1 MRRSYV
7 SSINR
12 VVREIERS
20 QKANAREAAQAA
32 RQFERDRREKIRAD
46 IAERKEQHRQYL
58 EDRATEVREDNEA
71 LDHSVQELRT
81 LLQDGLD
88 EKRYPTFEQ
97 LIKKPVAVLLQL
109 NGVPLQQPKPEPS
122 VFLPKSPGFLL
133 GWLSFVRSAHE
144 RRIAQ
149 AQIRFA
155 NAELDWAASNALRQK
170 ALDKAKADHARSVRE
185 AQRVADEHNENLRL
199 AEEAVCAGDS
209 EVVEEYFD
217 NVLETAAYPEGFD
230 LPRKVA
236 YGKESRQLVV
246 EIDFPVMNAIIPP
259 VEAYQYVKTSDS
271 IKEKPRSEKDKRSL
285 YTSVVAQTALR
296 SLHRIFLSDYAEIV
310 ETVALNG
317 MVETIN
323 PATGRLVRICLVSL
337 RTTRDVF
344 ETVDLR
350 HVDPVA
356 ALHTFKAAFSR
367 NPAELT
373 PVRPIL
379 EFNMVDPRFI
389 QEGQVLA
396 SLDDRTNLM
405 DLTPG
410 EFESLITNLF
420 AKMGLETR
428 QTQASRDGG
437 VDCVAYDPRPIF
449 GGKVVIQAKRY
460 KDTVGV
466 SAVRDL
472 FGTMQNEGASKG
484 ILVAT
489 SGYGRAAFEF
499 AAGKPLELLDG
510 ANLLSLLL
518 EHAGLDARIVMPTDK
533 G

>member
-12 VVREIERS
+12 LVRELERS
-20 QKANAREAAQAA
+20 QKANARAAAQAA
-32 RQFERDRREKIRAD
+32 RQQERERREMVRAD

-58 EDRATEVREDNEA
+58 EDRASEVREDNEA
-71 LDHSVQELRT
+71 LDRSVQELKT

-97 LIKKPVAVLLQL
+97 LVKKPVAVLLKL
-109 NGVPLQQPKPEPS
+109 DGVPPEQPKPELS
-122 VFLPKSPGFLL
+122 SFLPKAPGFLF
-133 GWLSFVRSAHE
+133 GWIPFVRSAHE
-144 RRIAQ
+144 KRIEQ
-149 AQIRFA
+149 AQKRFA
-155 NAELDWAASNALRQK
+155 GAGLDWEASNDLRQRV
-170 ALDKAKADHARSVRE
+170 LNKAKDDHAKAVRE
-185 AQRVADEHNENLRL
+185 AQKSADEHNDNLRL
-199 AEEAVCAGDS
+199 VEEAVRAGES

-217 NVLETAAYPEGFD
+217 NVLETAAYPDGFD

-236 YGKESRQLVV
+236 YSKESHQLVV
-246 EIDFPVMNAIIPP
+246 EIDFPAISAVIPLI
-259 VEAYQYVKTSDS
+259 EAYQYVKTSDS
-271 IKEKPRSEKDKRSL
+271 IKEKLRSEKDKKAL
-285 YTSVVAQTALR
+285 YTSVVAQAALR
-296 SLHRIFLSDYAEIV
+296 SLHRIFSSDHVEIV
-310 ETVALNG
+310 ETVVLNG
-317 MVETIN
+317 VVETIN
-323 PATGRLVRICLVSL
+323 PATGRLVRVCLVSL

-344 ETVDLR
+344 EAVDLR

-356 ALHTFKAAFSR
+356 ALHTFNAAFSR

-389 QEGQVLA
+389 QEGQVL
-396 SLDDRTNLM
+396 SKLDDRTNLM

-420 AKMGLETR
+420 SKMGLETR

-489 SGYGRAAFEF
+489 SGYGKAAFEF

-510 ANLLSLLL
+510 ANLLSLLQ
-518 EHAGLDARIVMPTDK
+518 EHAGLDARIVMPAEK